1 MNISGFL
8 GFLNGIGIIKEK
20 KKFLTKN
27 LSCPRIDGLNMNKYH
42 LNSEKKKAN
51 NNITSRNGG
60 QLLNENEATLIFNKI
75 VFEKKNKFLD
85 FKTFLLSF
93 EFLSD

>member
-60 QLLNENEATLIFNKI
+60 QLLNENEAP
-75 VFEKKNKFLD
+75 
-85 FKTFLLSF
+85 
-93 EFLSD
+93 